1 MMDRRSFLRI
11 GSIAP
16 FGTLCWGD
24 ALRAAAPSPKPKQDL
39 SVIHLFLAGGLSH
52 LDTFDMKPAGDAKY
66 RGPFKPIST
75 SLAGLQVCEHLPL
88 TAKRANLFTV
98 IRSMTHKQSAH
109 GAAQTLWLSG
119 HDALPTVL
127 APAIGSVVMK
137 ELGPRNELPG
147 YVFVPQPRGNNA
159 RAGFLGPRFNPF
171 SAGEAN
177 VPKYAVRDM
186 DLPMGVDWS
195 RLERRRGLQALVDQ
209 KIRSYDTSDTF
220 DTLDAYYQSA
230 FDLMKS
236 PLARKAFDINAEPGP
251 LRERYGRTSMGQ
263 GCLLARRLVEAG
275 VRFVTVARGDNA
287 WDHHGNI
294 FPTLANDF
302 LPELDKAFS
311 TLLDDLAARGMLAS
325 TLVIV
330 SGEFGRTAE
339 INVNAGR
346 DHWPNCYSLVLAGG
360 GVPAGLVWGASD
372 ADGMFVKD
380 NPVEIPDLAATLFHK
395 LGIDPRKEFIS
406 NIGRPFRVADGK
418 PLPFLL

>member
-1 MMDRRSFLRI
+1 MMDRRAFLRM
-11 GSIAP
+11 GSIAA
-16 FGTLCWGD
+16 FGTLHWSD
-24 ALRAAAPSPKPKQDL
+24 VLRLRAAAPKRDL
-39 SVIHLFLAGGLSH
+39 SIIHLFLAGGLSH
-52 LDTFDMKPAGDAKY
+52 LDTFDMKPEGNPKY
-66 RGPFKPIST
+66 RGPFKAIAT
-75 SLAGLQVCEHLPL
+75 NVDGLRVCEHLPL
-88 TAKRANLFTV
+88 SARRADKYAV

-127 APAIGSVVMK
+127 APSIGSVVMK

-147 YVFVPQPRGNNA
+147 YVYVPQPRGNTA
-159 RAGFLGPRFNPF
+159 RAGFLGPRYNPF
-171 SAGEAN
+171 SAGEVN
-177 VPKYAVRDM
+177 VARYAVRDM
-186 DLPMGVDWS
+186 DLPLGVDWA
-195 RLERRRGLQALVDQ
+195 RVDRRRGLQSLVDQ
-209 KIRSYDTSDTF
+209 KIRAYDTTDTF
-220 DTLDAYYQSA
+220 ETLDSYYQSA

-236 PLARKAFDINAEPGP
+236 PLAKKAFDVGAEPEA
-251 LRERYGRTSMGQ
+251 LRDRYGRTSMGQ
-263 GCLLARRLVEAG
+263 GALLARRLVESG
-275 VRFVTVARGDNA
+275 VRFVTVSRGDNA

-302 LPELDKAFS
+302 LPELDKAFA
-311 TLLDDLAARGMLAS
+311 TLLDDLSERGMLES

-360 GVPAGLVWGASD
+360 GIAGGKVWGESD

-380 NPVEIPDLAATLFHK
+380 RPVEVPDLAATIFAK
-395 LGIDPRKEFIS
+395 LGIDHRKEYFS

-418 PLPFLL
+418 PLAFLL

>member
-1 MMDRRSFLRI
+1 MMDRRAFVRM
-11 GSIAP
+11 GSIAA
-16 FGTLCWGD
+16 FGTLSWSD
-24 ALRAAAPSPKPKQDL
+24 VLRLRAAAPQKDL
-39 SVIHLFLAGGLSH
+39 SIIHLFLAGGLSH
-52 LDTFDMKPAGDAKY
+52 LDTFDMKPDGKAQY
-66 RGPFKPIST
+66 RGPFKAIST
-75 SLAGLQVCEHLPL
+75 NVAGLQVCEHLPL
-88 TAKRANLFTV
+88 TAKRADKYLV
-98 IRSMTHKQSAH
+98 IRTMSHKQSAH

-127 APAIGSVVMK
+127 APSIGSMVMK

-147 YVFVPQPRGNNA
+147 YVYVAQPRGNNA
-159 RAGFLGPRFNPF
+159 RAGFLGPKYNPF
-171 SAGEAN
+171 SAGEVN
-177 VPKYAVRDM
+177 VAKYSVRDM
-186 DLPMGVDWS
+186 DLPMGVDWA
-195 RLERRRGLQALVDQ
+195 RVERRRGLQALVDA
-209 KIRSYDTSDTF
+209 KIRAYDTGDTF
-220 DTLDAYYQSA
+220 DTLDSYYQSA

-236 PLARKAFDINAEPGP
+236 PLAKKAFDVAQEPEK

-275 VRFVTVARGDNA
+275 VRFVTVSRGDNT

-302 LPELDKAFS
+302 LPELDKAFA
-311 TLLDDLAARGMLAS
+311 TLLDDLSDRGMLDS

-360 GVPAGLVWGASD
+360 GVRGGRVWGESD

-380 NPVEIPDLAATLFHK
+380 KPVEIPDLAASIFAR
-395 LGIDPRKEFIS
+395 LGIDPRKEYVS

-418 PLPFLL
+418 PLEFLF